1 MRYLTFGLV
10 GARWPEMRMRVRR
23 TRGEILLLSACGNM
37 VWVAGIMVG
46 SSTVCHGITVAG
58 VDLTKVLLH
67 SDVRRRAR
75 FSH

>member
-1 MRYLTFGLV
+1 
-10 GARWPEMRMRVRR
+10 VRDS
-23 TRGEILLLSACGNM
+23 TVACGNM
-37 VWVAGIMVG
+37 VWVVRIMIG

-67 SDVRRRAR
+67 SNMRRRAR